1 MPKTILVVDD
11 NVSSVTDLV
20 HAFAASGLTAVG
32 AHSFADALKVLG
44 SVEPELMTT
53 GVRLCPFNGLH
64 LVLRVRALYP
74 GTAAIVIGPDD
85 PMLASDARALGAD
98 AYLTTL
104 SPGEI
109 VLEALKILGRPRDGA
124 NSLHMRGL
132 PVAAAAASPLADA
145 PALS

>member
-11 NVSSVTDLV
+11 NASSVTDLV

-53 GVRLCPFNGLH
+53 GVRLCPYNGLH
-64 LVLRVRALYP
+64 LVLRARALYP
-74 GTAAIVIGPDD
+74 NTAAIVIGPAD

-109 VLEALKILGRPRDGA
+109 VFEALKILGRRGA
-124 NSLHMRGL
+124 ADSLHIRAL
-132 PVAAAAASPLADA
+132 PIAAAASPLDA
-145 PALS
+145 AALG